1 MGVYVVFYLEM
12 SKLIRTFI
20 KNTDKLSFNIN
31 FNKMA
36 KKYIINGKEV
46 EAPWKFS
53 LSVVI
58 QRTPSER
65 LIELQQLYNSME
77 YEQDT
82 NKTEWN
88 VIVTWMKLMKL

>member
-1 MGVYVVFYLEM
+1 LGVYVVFYLEM

-46 EAPWKFS
+46 EAP
-53 LSVVI
+53 
-58 QRTPSER
+58 
-65 LIELQQLYNSME
+65 
-77 YEQDT
+77 
-82 NKTEWN
+82 
-88 VIVTWMKLMKL
+88 